1 MKIDNQTLISFAV
14 ELKEAVKEFIM
25 YDTNRLWDF
34 LRVYPERDQDYL
46 LSRFDRYGVNVE
58 YEKSGLRIVDRTL
71 GRIGAYKI
79 GFVNQKATY
88 TDNPIIRRARLRNI
102 GMMRKTR
109 IQMSV
114 INLPKTSD
122 LIEAF
127 RVVFAMQIFNTNI
140 NEATLYTK
148 TLVLK
153 KVINNISENG
163 LLDEYIHELDE
174 VFAGL
179 SQEQRNKLL
188 ELFDSKILVDKFK
201 GIRYV
206 TIGTKP
212 YLPVDSQSNITRFKY
227 NVLNVRKTKEIL
239 DVWTTL

>member
-1 MKIDNQTLISFAV
+1 MKIDNQTLITFAV
-14 ELKEAVKEFIM
+14 ELKEAVKEFVLCN
-25 YDTNRLWDF
+25 TNRLWDF

-71 GRIGAYKI
+71 GQIGAYKI
-79 GFVNQKATY
+79 GFVNAKDTQI
-88 TDNPIIRRARLRNI
+88 DNPIIRRARLRNL
-102 GMMRKTR
+102 GLMRKTR

-114 INLPKTSD
+114 VDMPKTSD

-140 NEATLYTK
+140 NEATIYNK
-148 TLVLK
+148 TLSLK
-153 KVINNISENG
+153 RVMNAISENG
-163 LLDEYIHELDE
+163 LLDQYIQQLDE
-174 VFAGL
+174 IFIGMN
-179 SQEQRNKLL
+179 QEQRNKIL
-188 ELFDSKILVDKFK
+188 ELFDSKIPVDKFK

-212 YLPVDSQSNITRFKY
+212 YLPVDAQSNITRFKY
-227 NVLNVRKTKEIL
+227 NVLNVRKTKDIL